1 MPAGPITDV
10 DSCGRKKKLRNN
22 FPAPTWNSL
31 IRSEYRCQ
39 RFRNEKR
46 NANQTRHTQSEAPW
60 RVSLS
65 SEFSVLART
74 VPKTCQLRRR
84 VVELIFSP
92 RQKKYHQAFRKWL
105 KTETQIKTHE
115 KSAKL
120 ICFSV
125 SARCCGADRVE
136 SLCAVA
142 SCRSFSRLF
151 PVQKKKKKKKKPN
164 GGCHTKLERS
174 PFYTASEESSTLKC
188 LPRKARQTSHRL
200 NIVHESSRGEIH
212 WYKTLPVRFRLKKK
226 QKNLKNTSTA
236 DTSLYCPS
244 KQERG
249 AKKHRRKRGRKNTV
263 ENGAEKTQ

>member
-1 MPAGPITDV
+1 MLSVYVSTLQMIWIWE
-10 DSCGRKKKLRNN
+10 LN
-22 FPAPTWNSL
+22 
-31 IRSEYRCQ
+31 
-39 RFRNEKR
+39 KR
-46 NANQTRHTQSEAPW
+46 RHLTFLTP
-60 RVSLS
+60 LCDHDK
-65 SEFSVLART
+65 VL
-74 VPKTCQLRRR
+74 
-84 VVELIFSP
+84 
-92 RQKKYHQAFRKWL
+92 
-105 KTETQIKTHE
+105 
-115 KSAKL
+115 
-120 ICFSV
+120 
-125 SARCCGADRVE
+125 
-136 SLCAVA
+136 
-142 SCRSFSRLF
+142 
-151 PVQKKKKKKKKPN
+151 KKKKKKPN